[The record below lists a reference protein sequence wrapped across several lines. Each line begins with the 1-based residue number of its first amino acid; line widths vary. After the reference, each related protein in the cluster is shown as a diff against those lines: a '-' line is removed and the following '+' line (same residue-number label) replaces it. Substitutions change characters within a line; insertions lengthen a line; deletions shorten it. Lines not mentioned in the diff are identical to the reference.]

1 MLCICSLNKSCIW
14 QLADAYH
21 KHDLALDFSN
31 YNIAMTTQIIIYS
44 LYTYFFYKKP
54 VKGHST
60 ESFLIYCDISTE
72 SFLIYCDISTESF
85 LFGFLIFY
93 IGKRITLKAVL
104 TSFIKHRLLTFF
116 RVHRGLLMGRIKKKQ
131 EKEIVTRV
139 ACINI

>member
-1 MLCICSLNKSCIW
+1 
-14 QLADAYH
+14 
-21 KHDLALDFSN
+21 
-31 YNIAMTTQIIIYS
+31 MTTQIIIYS

>member
-1 MLCICSLNKSCIW
+1 
-14 QLADAYH
+14 
-21 KHDLALDFSN
+21 
-31 YNIAMTTQIIIYS
+31 MTTQIIIYS

-60 ESFLIYCDISTE
+60 ESFLIYCDISN
-72 SFLIYCDISTESF
+72 ESF